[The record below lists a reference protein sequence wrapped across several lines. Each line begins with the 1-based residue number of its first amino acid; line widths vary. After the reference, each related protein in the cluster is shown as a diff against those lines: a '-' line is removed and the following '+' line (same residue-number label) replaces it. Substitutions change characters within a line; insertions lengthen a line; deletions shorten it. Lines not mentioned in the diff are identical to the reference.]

1 MYFGV
6 RSIGVRFE
14 GIIDM
19 GLVESLASEGGLPCL
34 IIWPWMKALF
44 QESEKFGR

>member
-1 MYFGV
+1 M
-6 RSIGVRFE
+6 RLE
-14 GIIDM
+14 GITDM

-34 IIWPWMKALF
+34 IICPGMKALF